1 MNQDK
6 TPLFDAIIG
15 YATEGIAPFVIP
27 SHKMGKG
34 INKKWKEYAGD
45 KIFTMDICEVQG
57 LDDLHQPSG
66 VIKEAQELAADLWGA
81 KETFFLVNGTSCGI
95 ESAICTVVSEGEEII
110 IPRNAHKSVV
120 YSLINSGVRAQN
132 IQPLRAQLNQPISVH
147 LKEPITLN

>member
-45 KIFTMDICEVQG
+45 KKFNTNICEVQG
-57 LDDLHQPSG
+57 LDD
-66 VIKEAQELAADLWGA
+66 
-81 KETFFLVNGTSCGI
+81 
-95 ESAICTVVSEGEEII
+95 
-110 IPRNAHKSVV
+110 
-120 YSLINSGVRAQN
+120 
-132 IQPLRAQLNQPISVH
+132 
-147 LKEPITLN
+147 